1 MKSLKRLQKL
11 FGALHDVVASRKL
24 LIAHHSSL
32 TDGANPNGALRALE
46 KEQKRRIRA
55 ASKLL

>member
-11 FGALHDVVASRKL
+11 FGALNDVVASRNL
-24 LIAHHSSL
+24 VAAHRSSL

-46 KEQKRRIRA
+46 KE
-55 ASKLL
+55 

>member
-11 FGALHDVVASRKL
+11 FGALNDVVASRNL
-24 LIAHHSSL
+24 LAAHGSSL

-46 KEQKRRIRA
+46 EEEKRRIRA
-55 ASKLL
+55 ASRML